1 MILSY
6 WEKKKWIYLLTLV
19 TVLLEIFFYWKL
31 NVPFVKIPL
40 FLCMWKFFLS
50 YCVLFYQLWVISYR
64 GIGLFLIVERPFQE
78 TN

>member
-1 MILSY
+1 MNIPINSGNSFVRN
-6 WEKKKWIYLLTLV
+6 IFLL
-19 TVLLEIFFYWKL
+19 K
-31 NVPFVKIPL
+31 VKCA
-40 FLCMWKFFLS
+40 FCFFLS